1 MLMFSDDLEYLVNET
16 MNHKVFNSEFLFTEP
31 FDLSSESDPH
41 VNQVIDEIP
50 NCPGLIYNIQ
60 KNSTSFLIRSFIATD
75 LCDVLESVRKTPED
89 YPKLRLIVDGE
100 PNFSNLKYIETETH
114 DQAKVIQKEI
124 SNKRFPFNEEHFC
137 NISDPGFTW
146 WLKEEENSFEILFS
160 LSHTHDMSNMIK
172 IGPLGDTAVA
182 TKRFRE
188 FYFFFSTIFPIADYS
203 VGRSH
208 FKISALPNKPG
219 LFRDLMNLF
228 KTGEVTIEL
237 VLRLEEVERL
247 LKEQQINSFTAAKDY
262 LLELAAVRRLW
273 DKIQDELVSIS

>member
-16 MNHKVFNSEFLFTEP
+16 MNHKVVNSEFLFTDSFE
-31 FDLSSESDPH
+31 LSTESDPH
-41 VNQVIDEIP
+41 NQQIIDEIP

-75 LCDVLESVRKTPED
+75 LCDSLASIRKTPED
-89 YPKLRLIVDGE
+89 YPRLRLIEDGE
-100 PNFSNLKYIETETH
+100 ANFSNLRFIETESIE
-114 DQAKVIQKEI
+114 QGKVLQREI
-124 SNKRFPFNEEHFC
+124 SNKRFPFYEENFC

-146 WLKEEENSFEILFS
+146 WLKEDQSSFEILFS

-172 IGPLGDTAVA
+172 IGPLGDTALA
-182 TKRFRE
+182 TKKFRE

-208 FKISALPNKPG
+208 FKISAIAEKPG
-219 LFRDLMNLF
+219 LFKDLMNLF
-228 KTGEVTIEL
+228 KTGEVSIEL

-247 LKEQQINSFTAAKDY
+247 LKDNQINSFTVAKDY

-273 DKIQDELVSIS
+273 DKIQEELISL